1 MPSKKTQEFVFD
13 QRSREI
19 LLSIIKMYVDTG
31 EPVGSRTLSKYSKEK
46 LSAATI
52 RNIMADLEDAGYL
65 THPHTSAGRIP
76 TDKAYRF
83 YVDSILR
90 QVKISK
96 SDESA
101 IKHSLLESE
110 VSSATQFMERTSHL
124 LSQMSNN
131 VGIVV
136 SPAIVQD
143 ILQHIEFLK
152 LADGRILVIMVS
164 RSGLVRDRVI
174 RVEGDFSQA
183 ELDKTARY
191 VTDNFKGLSLFAI
204 RAEILKRMSEEKV
217 LYDRLLQ
224 NAILLCNQGLED
236 EEQGKVYV
244 DGTSTI
250 LTKPDFTDTER
261 LRGLFRM
268 YEEKG
273 KLLKILNECLAESTS
288 TGIGIRIGAENNIP
302 SLRNCT
308 IITSPY
314 TYGNNPTSVV
324 GGVAVVGPTRME
336 YARMITV
343 VNYIARLFEK
353 VFSEDRQIN
362 R

>member
-1 MPSKKTQEFVFD
+1 MLGKRTKEFIFD
-13 QRSREI
+13 QRSRDI
-19 LLSIIKMYVDTG
+19 LLSVIRIYIDTG

-52 RNIMADLEDAGYL
+52 RNIMADLEEAGYL

-76 TDKAYRF
+76 SDKGYRF

-96 SDESA
+96 SDESV
-101 IKHSLLESE
+101 IKLSLLDSE
-110 VSSATQFMERTSHL
+110 IGSAARFMERTSHV

-131 VGIVV
+131 VGVVV
-136 SPAIVQD
+136 SPSVTQD
-143 ILQHIEFLK
+143 ILQHIEFVK
-152 LADGRILVIMVS
+152 LADGRILVIMVF
-164 RSGLVRDRVI
+164 RTGLVRDRVI
-174 RVEGDFSQA
+174 RVEGDFSQD
-183 ELDKTARY
+183 ELNKTARY
-191 VTDNFKGLSLFAI
+191 VIDNFRGLSLLTI
-204 RAEILKRMSEEKV
+204 RADILRRMSEEKA

-224 NAILLCNQGLED
+224 NAILLCNQGITD
-236 EEQGKVYV
+236 EVQGEVYV

-250 LTKPDFTDTER
+250 LSKPDFTDTER
-261 LRGLFRM
+261 LRALFRM

-273 KLLKILNECLAESTS
+273 KLVKILNECLAESAN
-288 TGIGIRIGAENNIP
+288 TGIGIRIGSENNTP

-314 TYGNNPTSVV
+314 IYDGNVI
-324 GGVAVVGPTRME
+324 GGVGVVGPTRME

-343 VNYIARLFEK
+343 VNYIARLFER
-353 VFSEDRQIN
+353 VFSEDLQLTSR
-362 R
+362 

>member
-1 MPSKKTQEFVFD
+1 MPGKKIQDFVFD
-13 QRSREI
+13 QRSRDI
-19 LLSIIKMYVDTG
+19 LLSVISIYIETG
-31 EPVGSRTLSKYSKEK
+31 EPVGSRTLSKVSKEK

-76 TDKAYRF
+76 SDKGYRF

-101 IKHSLLESE
+101 IKLSLLDSE
-110 VSSATQFMERTSHL
+110 INSATHFMERTSHV

-131 VGIVV
+131 VGLVV
-136 SPAIVQD
+136 SPSVTQD
-143 ILQHIEFLK
+143 ILQQIEFVK
-152 LADGRILVIMVS
+152 LIDGRILVILVFRTGM
-164 RSGLVRDRVI
+164 VRDRVI
-174 RVEGDFSQA
+174 RVDGDFSQD
-183 ELDKTARY
+183 ELNKTARY
-191 VTDNFKGLSLFAI
+191 VTDNFKGLSLLAI
-204 RAEILKRMSEEKV
+204 RAEILRRMSEEKA

-224 NAILLCNQGLED
+224 NAILLCNQSITNEA
-236 EEQGKVYV
+236 QGEVYV

-250 LTKPDFTDTER
+250 LSKPDFTETDTER
-261 LRGLFRM
+261 LRALFKM

-273 KLLKILNECLAESTS
+273 KLVKILNECLAESAN
-288 TGIGIRIGAENNIP
+288 TGIGIRIGSENQIA

-314 TYGNNPTSVV
+314 IYGGSVI
-324 GGVAVVGPTRME
+324 GGVGVVGPTRME

-353 VFSEDRQIN
+353 VFSEDLQLTSR
-362 R
+362 

>member
-1 MPSKKTQEFVFD
+1 MPGRKTQEFVFD
-13 QRSREI
+13 QRSRDV
-19 LLSIIKMYVDTG
+19 LLSVIKLYVDTG
-31 EPVGSRTLSKYSKEK
+31 EPVGSRTLSKHSKEK

-52 RNIMADLEDAGYL
+52 RNIMADLEEAGYL

-76 TDKAYRF
+76 SDKGYRF

-96 SDESA
+96 SDESV
-101 IKHSLLESE
+101 IKLSLLDSE
-110 VSSATQFMERTSHL
+110 IGSATRFMERTSHV

-131 VGIVV
+131 VGIVI
-136 SPAIVQD
+136 SPSVAQD
-143 ILQHIEFLK
+143 ILQHIEFVK
-152 LADGRILVIMVS
+152 LTDGRILVIMVS
-164 RSGLVRDRVI
+164 RTGLVRDRVI
-174 RVEGDFSQA
+174 RVEGDFSQH

-191 VTDNFKGLSLFAI
+191 VTDNFKGLSLLAL
-204 RAEILKRMSEEKV
+204 RSEILKRMSEEKA
-217 LYDRLLQ
+217 LYDGLLQ
-224 NAILLCNQGLED
+224 NAILLCNRGITD
-236 EEQGKVYV
+236 EVQSEVYV

-250 LTKPDFTDTER
+250 LSKPDFTDTER
-261 LRGLFRM
+261 LRALFRM

-273 KLLKILNECLAESTS
+273 KLLKILNECLVESAN
-288 TGIGIRIGAENNIP
+288 TGIGIRIGSENNAP

-314 TYGNNPTSVV
+314 IYNGNII
-324 GGVAVVGPTRME
+324 GGVGVVGPTRME

-353 VFSEDRQIN
+353 VFSEELQLTSR
-362 R
+362 

>member
-1 MPSKKTQEFVFD
+1 MSGKRTQEFVFD
-13 QRSREI
+13 QRSRDI
-19 LLSIIKMYVDTG
+19 LLSIIRIYIDTG

-52 RNIMADLEDAGYL
+52 RNIMADLEESGYL

-76 TDKAYRF
+76 SDKGYRF
-83 YVDSILR
+83 YVDSILK
-90 QVKISK
+90 QIKISK

-101 IKHSLLESE
+101 IKLSLLDSE
-110 VSSATQFMERTSHL
+110 IDSAARFMERTSHV

-136 SPAIVQD
+136 SPSVTQD
-143 ILQHIEFLK
+143 ILQHIEFVK
-152 LADGRILVIMVS
+152 LADGRILVVMVF
-164 RSGLVRDRVI
+164 RTGLVRDRVI
-174 RVEGDFSQA
+174 RVEGDLSQN

-191 VTDNFKGLSLFAI
+191 VTDNFKGLSLLAI
-204 RAEILKRMSEEKV
+204 RAEILKRMSKEKA

-224 NAILLCNQGLED
+224 NAILLCNQGITD
-236 EEQGKVYV
+236 EVQGEVYV

-250 LTKPDFTDTER
+250 LSKPDFTDTER
-261 LRGLFRM
+261 LKALFRM

-273 KLLKILNECLAESTS
+273 KLVKILNECLAESAN
-288 TGIGIRIGAENNIP
+288 TGIGIRIGSENNNP

-314 TYGNNPTSVV
+314 IYNGSVI
-324 GGVAVVGPTRME
+324 GGVGVVGPTRME

-343 VNYIARLFEK
+343 VNYIARLFER
-353 VFSEDRQIN
+353 VFSEDLQLTSR
-362 R
+362 

>member
-1 MPSKKTQEFVFD
+1 MPNKKTQEFVFD
-13 QRSREI
+13 QRSRDI
-19 LLSIIKMYVDTG
+19 LLSVIRLYIDTG
-31 EPVGSRTLSKYSKEK
+31 EPVGSRTLSKHSKEK

-65 THPHTSAGRIP
+65 THPHTSAGRVP
-76 TDKAYRF
+76 SDKGYRF

-96 SDESA
+96 SDESV
-101 IKHSLLESE
+101 IKISLLDSE
-110 VSSATQFMERTSHL
+110 INSATRFMERTSHV

-136 SPAIVQD
+136 SPSITQD
-143 ILQHIEFLK
+143 FLQHIEFIK
-152 LADGRILVIMVS
+152 LTDGRILVIIVS
-164 RSGLVRDRVI
+164 RTGLVRDRVI
-174 RVEGDFSQA
+174 RIEGDFSQH

-191 VTDNFKGLSLFAI
+191 VTDNFKGLSMFAI
-204 RAEILKRMSEEKV
+204 RAEILRRMSEEKA

-224 NAILLCNQGLED
+224 NAILLCNQKITD
-236 EEQGKVYV
+236 EVQGEVYV

-250 LTKPDFTDTER
+250 LSKPDFTDTDTER
-261 LRGLFRM
+261 LRALFKM

-273 KLLKILNECLAESTS
+273 KLLKIINECLAESAN
-288 TGIGIRIGAENNIP
+288 TGVGIRIGSENNTP

-314 TYGNNPTSVV
+314 IYNGNVI
-324 GGVAVVGPTRME
+324 GGVGVVGPTRME

-353 VFSEDRQIN
+353 VFSEDIQLASR
-362 R
+362 

>member
-1 MPSKKTQEFVFD
+1 MPDRKTQGFVFD
-13 QRSREI
+13 QRSREV
-19 LLSIIKMYVDTG
+19 LLSVIRLYVDTG
-31 EPVGSRTLSKYSKEK
+31 EPVGSRTLSKLSKEK

-52 RNIMADLEDAGYL
+52 RNIMADLEEAGYL

-76 TDKAYRF
+76 SDKGYRF

-96 SDESA
+96 SDELA
-101 IKHSLLESE
+101 IKLSLLDSE
-110 VSSATQFMERTSHL
+110 IGSATRFMERTSHV

-136 SPAIVQD
+136 SPSVAQD
-143 ILQHIEFLK
+143 IFQHIEFVK
-152 LADGRILVIMVS
+152 LTDGRILVIMVS
-164 RSGLVRDRVI
+164 RTGLVRDRVI
-174 RVEGDFSQA
+174 RVEGDFSQH

-191 VTDNFKGLSLFAI
+191 VTDNFKGLSLLAV
-204 RAEILKRMSEEKV
+204 RAEILRRMSEEKA

-224 NAILLCNQGLED
+224 NAILLCNRGITDEAQGE
-236 EEQGKVYV
+236 VYV

-250 LTKPDFTDTER
+250 LSKPDFTDTER
-261 LRGLFRM
+261 LRALFRM

-273 KLLKILNECLAESTS
+273 KLLKILNECLVESAN
-288 TGIGIRIGAENNIP
+288 TGIGIRIGSENNAP
-302 SLRNCT
+302 SLHNCT

-314 TYGNNPTSVV
+314 IYNGDII
-324 GGVAVVGPTRME
+324 GGVGVVGPTRME

-343 VNYIARLFEK
+343 VNYIARLFER
-353 VFSEDRQIN
+353 VFSEDLQLASR
-362 R
+362 